1 MRAVLEQHSD
11 RLRAEPGSSRSSSP
25 DIGGSHAIARHWGAA
40 EPLPFAPS
48 PSASP
53 SPPSSGDAASPPT
66 RTRRSPRRLSD
77 ASRRLVLDSLDS
89 LDDVL
94 PLGSQHRTSGRR
106 ESPSGVFGDY
116 GDGEDGLA
124 RFLRDMAEESS
135 FLEAATAQ
143 LRSRR
148 RDERDEQR
156 AGSDLENTED
166 AMAPRSVA
174 SQSEA
179 GAGAALGGA
188 GEFSGSQGDFFLGG
202 DFSALVD
209 RIATAHPATDANPHT
224 PASRAAV
231 QAMPLRIVREA
242 DVAAGMAACAVC
254 HEEMEA
260 GAVTQQMPC
269 RHAYHS
275 DCILPWLAQT
285 NSCPVCRFRLPT
297 QAEADAGAARPGA
310 GGPGMS
316 AQRSEGSGGSRAW
329 EGGVAAV
336 VAAAGMGSGGGVESS
351 RQGMLGMRR
360 HGMRRRPC
368 RPCCIGASMPP
379 PPCPGTTTTLL
390 TTTPNPT
397 VLRPLSPLKALHR
410 CLRCSL
416 ARLVLLCTP
425 IVWSHRDAAGGHGAG
440 GMGQGGMGQ
449 GAWGRGAWG
458 QGGMGEAGT
467 QQSGTAVGGEGS
479 RQRTGLR
486 QMQVEGGVGGAGERG
501 REWGVGEGH
510 VGEASARRGGS
521 EARGV
526 SEAMRRAVG
535 SSWEAYLMR
544 QRARQLG
551 GGRLVAGGRW
561 ARGEWQVGHG
571 AMEGMREDVVQ
582 GRGRTDGRGEGRGGG
597 EQGPCGGGAEAR
609 EGPAGAAAGESAVQR
624 RDLIGAERG
633 THLHGPPGGSVG
645 RTGARVDKR
654 REREVGGGRVE
665 GGGRQSTVSDL
676 STHSHSSTSLSSLL
690 SVTPTRDVQEP
701 TRDVQEPTR
710 DVQEPTRDVQEPT
723 RDVEEPTRDVQ
734 EPTRD
739 VQEPTRDVQEPTRDV
754 QKPTRDVQE
763 PTRDV
768 QEPTRDVE
776 EPTRD
781 VQEPTRDVQEP
792 TRDVQEPTRY
802 VQEPT
807 RDVEEPTRDVQEPT
821 RDVQEPTRDVEEP
834 T

>member
-1 MRAVLEQHSD
+1 MSSPSSSRTIWCHQCATVSSVARPPFAAVMGDPRCPACGGGFVEELPAPALAVDAAHPSAHADPSFDDAWADMRAVLEQHSD

-329 EGGVAAV
+329 EGG
-336 VAAAGMGSGGGVESS
+336 
-351 RQGMLGMRR
+351 
-360 HGMRRRPC
+360 
-368 RPCCIGASMPP
+368 
-379 PPCPGTTTTLL
+379 
-390 TTTPNPT
+390 
-397 VLRPLSPLKALHR
+397 
-410 CLRCSL
+410 
-416 ARLVLLCTP
+416 
-425 IVWSHRDAAGGHGAG
+425 
-440 GMGQGGMGQ
+440 
-449 GAWGRGAWG
+449 GRK
-458 QGGMGEAGT
+458 
-467 QQSGTAVGGEGS
+467 
-479 RQRTGLR
+479 
-486 QMQVEGGVGGAGERG
+486 G
-501 REWGVGEGH
+501 REWV
-510 VGEASARRGGS
+510 
-521 EARGV
+521 
-526 SEAMRRAVG
+526 
-535 SSWEAYLMR
+535 
-544 QRARQLG
+544 
-551 GGRLVAGGRW
+551 
-561 ARGEWQVGHG
+561 
-571 AMEGMREDVVQ
+571 
-582 GRGRTDGRGEGRGGG
+582 
-597 EQGPCGGGAEAR
+597 
-609 EGPAGAAAGESAVQR
+609 
-624 RDLIGAERG
+624 
-633 THLHGPPGGSVG
+633 
-645 RTGARVDKR
+645 
-654 REREVGGGRVE
+654 VGG
-665 GGGRQSTVSDL
+665 
-676 STHSHSSTSLSSLL
+676 
-690 SVTPTRDVQEP
+690 
-701 TRDVQEPTR
+701 
-710 DVQEPTRDVQEPT
+710 
-723 RDVEEPTRDVQ
+723 
-734 EPTRD
+734 
-739 VQEPTRDVQEPTRDV
+739 
-754 QKPTRDVQE
+754 
-763 PTRDV
+763 
-768 QEPTRDVE
+768 
-776 EPTRD
+776 
-781 VQEPTRDVQEP
+781 
-792 TRDVQEPTRY
+792 
-802 VQEPT
+802 
-807 RDVEEPTRDVQEPT
+807 
-821 RDVQEPTRDVEEP
+821 
-834 T
+834 